1 MSQALADDSFPAS
14 ATLDRFQA
22 LLDVLPAAVYA
33 TDAQGIVTFANQAA
47 AELAGRA
54 VEIGQ
59 DKWCVSW
66 RLFYPDGRPLPHNE
80 CPMARALKERRPIR
94 GVELIA
100 ERPDGVRVPIL
111 PYPTP
116 IFDKTGRLTGAVNL
130 LIDISAAKRTEIALQ
145 AQTQRFDVL
154 NRIGKMLAGDLDL
167 ERIVQLVTD
176 SATVVSGARFGTL
189 FFKSVDKQG
198 ERYEPYASSGTPASA
213 FEKFVVARNA
223 AMLEPTFAGKAIVRS
238 DDLRKDP
245 RHAKHDRQNENG
257 VSITSYLAVP
267 IVSRS
272 GEVHGGLFLGHDR
285 PGIFTKET
293 EQVVAGIAAH
303 AAIAIDNGRLLQKA
317 QQEVEHRRR
326 VDFAQRR
333 LAAIVEF
340 SEDAIIGKDLNGVLT
355 DWNAGAE
362 HLFGYTAAE
371 VVGKPVTI
379 LFPADHL
386 DEEPGILARIQR
398 GESIQHYETVRQRK
412 DGTRVDVSLTISPI
426 KDEEG
431 RIIGASKIIR
441 DVTARK
447 RSEEVLARRVNEL
460 GATYELIDGLHR
472 AQSLEDMH
480 KAAMY
485 AIFRALRCDRA
496 SILLFDDAGVMKFVA
511 SQGLSPAYRTA
522 VEGHSP
528 WRPDSINAIP
538 IVEPD
543 IDTADLTR
551 ALRSAVKNEGIG
563 ALAFIPLVAGGKVIG
578 KFMVYYDQPHQF
590 GGGEMALAVSIAN
603 QFSFGVT
610 RWRAEEARRRA
621 EEELR
626 ENEERE
632 RERAAELQA
641 IMEAAPVSIW
651 ITRDPECAIIT
662 GNRTANEFLR
672 LAPDAPPHLS
682 ATQGEWSENFDMF
695 VGGEPLSIAGSPIQR
710 AAHGEEV
717 RNAEGEIRFKDGT
730 SRFLLG
736 NATPLRD
743 QEGSPYG
750 AVATFVDI
758 TERKQMEEALRA
770 REAELEI
777 IINRT
782 PFMLTRCT
790 RDLRYGIVSQAYAR
804 MIGRTPEDLVGK
816 AIVEVIGEDG
826 MRTIRPFIE
835 RVLEGNRVEYEEEV
849 HFAGV
854 GARFLHAV
862 YTPERDE
869 QGGVTG
875 WIASILDVTERKR
888 AETQRDLLVAELSH
902 RVKNTLATVVS
913 IARQS
918 FAKNPNVEEARR
930 SFDARILA
938 LAQTHT
944 RLAETSWSGVLFET
958 LLLDEFEP
966 YRRDDGGNVRLSGPA
981 IALSPVCILTLG
993 MAIHELATNAAKYG
1007 ALSTKEGI
1015 VEVVWDLDL
1024 HDRLRIRWTE
1034 RAGPPVEVPK
1044 RIGFG
1049 RQLLERATAAGLK
1062 GGVELDF
1069 APAGLACTITIPTSG
1084 NVMGVL

>member
-1 MSQALADDSFPAS
+1 MNHALADEDFPPS

-47 AELAGRA
+47 SEMAGRA
-54 VEIGQ
+54 VEIGR
-59 DKWCVSW
+59 DKWCISR
-66 RLFYPDGRPLPHNE
+66 RLYYADGRPLPLDE
-80 CPMARALKERRPIR
+80 CPMAIALMEKRPIR

-100 ERPDGVRVPIL
+100 ERADGARVPIL
-111 PYPTP
+111 TYPTP
-116 IFDKTGRLTGAVNL
+116 IFDKTGKLTGAVNL
-130 LIDISAAKRTEIALQ
+130 IVDISAAKRTEGALQ
-145 AQTQRFDVL
+145 AQTQH
-154 NRIGKMLAGDLDL
+154 
-167 ERIVQLVTD
+167 
-176 SATVVSGARFGTL
+176 
-189 FFKSVDKQG
+189 
-198 ERYEPYASSGTPASA
+198 
-213 FEKFVVARNA
+213 
-223 AMLEPTFAGKAIVRS
+223 
-238 DDLRKDP
+238 LR
-245 RHAKHDRQNENG
+245 RA
-257 VSITSYLAVP
+257 
-267 IVSRS
+267 
-272 GEVHGGLFLGHDR
+272 
-285 PGIFTKET
+285 
-293 EQVVAGIAAH
+293 
-303 AAIAIDNGRLLQKA
+303 
-317 QQEVEHRRR
+317 
-326 VDFAQRR
+326 DFAQRR

-340 SEDAIIGKDLNGVLT
+340 SEDAIVGKDLNGILT

-362 HLFGYTAAE
+362 RLFGYSAAE
-371 VVGKPVTI
+371 VIGKPVTM

-398 GESIQHYETVRQRK
+398 GESVQHYETVRQRK
-412 DGTRVDVSLTISPI
+412 DGTRVDVSLTVSPI

-460 GATYELIDGLHR
+460 GATYELIDALHR

-480 KAAMY
+480 KAAMH
-485 AIFRALRCDRA
+485 AILRALRCDRA

-511 SQGLSPAYRTA
+511 SQGLSSGYRSA

-543 IDTADLTR
+543 IDAATLTEE
-551 ALRSAVKNEGIG
+551 LRSAVKDEGIA
-563 ALAFIPLVAGGKVIG
+563 ALAFIPLVSGGKVIG
-578 KFMVYYDQPHQF
+578 KFMIYYDTPHEF

-610 RWRAEEARRRA
+610 RWRSEDARRRA
-621 EEELR
+621 EE
-626 ENEERE
+626 
-632 RERAAELQA
+632 
-641 IMEAAPVSIW
+641 
-651 ITRDPECAIIT
+651 D
-662 GNRTANEFLR
+662 
-672 LAPDAPPHLS
+672 
-682 ATQGEWSENFDMF
+682 
-695 VGGEPLSIAGSPIQR
+695 
-710 AAHGEEV
+710 
-717 RNAEGEIRFKDGT
+717 
-730 SRFLLG
+730 
-736 NATPLRD
+736 
-743 QEGSPYG
+743 
-750 AVATFVDI
+750 
-758 TERKQMEEALRA
+758 LRA
-770 REAELEI
+770 REAEREI

-804 MIGRTPEDLVGK
+804 MIGRTPEELVGK
-816 AIVEVIGEDG
+816 TIVDVIGEDG

-849 HFAGV
+849 HFEGI

-958 LLLDEFEP
+958 LLLDEFKP
-966 YRRDDGGNVRLSGPA
+966 YRRDDGGNVRLSGPT

-1007 ALSTKEGI
+1007 ALSTKDGI

-1034 RAGPPVEVPK
+1034 RGGPPVEVPK
-1044 RIGFG
+1044 GTGFG
-1049 RQLLERATAAGLK
+1049 RQLLERATGAGLK
-1062 GGVELDF
+1062 GSVELDF
-1069 APAGLACTITIPTSG
+1069 APQGLSCTITIPTSG
-1084 NVMGVL
+1084 NVMGVM